1 MAFDAPIDMKKFCD
15 GKLTPEQEA
24 RVREVAV
31 RLQIRED
38 DAVWQLL
45 EAMEYQRIFYE
56 KLPKHIEDTSGKL
69 LKNIKEA
76 AEAEVAKSKTELT
89 KSVVQETRYLASKIQ
104 WSEVLPLLIVGIIRM
119 FAYTALSMWAG
130 FQLGAGE
137 IRPIRDVLLIPW
149 TPLACLGIGL
159 CGVFYLFPSLKKLC
173 AQEEYAGWHCL
184 AATVIIIGSIV
195 ILNLLNINFTER
207 ILG

>member
-24 RVREVAV
+24 RVREVAA

-56 KLPKHIEDTSGKL
+56 KLPKRIEDTSGKL
-69 LKNIKEA
+69 LKNIKET

-89 KSVVQETRYLASKIQ
+89 KSVVQEARYLASKIQ
-104 WSEVLPLLIVGIIRM
+104 WSEVLPLLIVGIISM

-149 TPLACLGIGL
+149 TPLVCLGIGL
-159 CGVFYLFPSLKKLC
+159 CGVFYLLPSLKKLC
-173 AQEEYAGWHCL
+173 DQEEYAGWHCL
-184 AATVIIIGSIV
+184 AAIVIIIGSVV
-195 ILNLLNINFTER
+195 ILNLLNIRFTER

>member
-69 LKNIKEA
+69 LKNIKET

-89 KSVVQETRYLASKIQ
+89 KSVVQEARYLASKIQ
-104 WSEVLPLLIVGIIRM
+104 WSEVLPLLIVGIISM

-159 CGVFYLFPSLKKLC
+159 CGMFYLLPSLKKLC
-173 AQEEYAGWHCL
+173 DQEEYAGWHCL

-195 ILNLLNINFTER
+195 ILNLLNIRFTER
-207 ILG
+207 I

>member
-56 KLPKHIEDTSGKL
+56 KLPKRIEDTSGKL
-69 LKNIKEA
+69 LKNIKET

-89 KSVVQETRYLASKIQ
+89 KSIVQEARYLASKIQ
-104 WSEVLPLLIVGIIRM
+104 WSEVLPLLIVGIISM

-149 TPLACLGIGL
+149 TPLVCLGIGL
-159 CGVFYLFPSLKKLC
+159 CGVFYLLPSLKKLC
-173 AQEEYAGWHCL
+173 DQEEYAGWHCL
-184 AATVIIIGSIV
+184 AATVIIIGSV
-195 ILNLLNINFTER
+195 VVLNLLNIRFTER

>member
-31 RLQIRED
+31 GLQIRED

-56 KLPKHIEDTSGKL
+56 KLPKRIEDTSGKL
-69 LKNIKEA
+69 LKNIKET

-89 KSVVQETRYLASKIQ
+89 KSIVQEARYLASKIQ
-104 WSEVLPLLIVGIIRM
+104 WSEVLPLLIVGIISM

-149 TPLACLGIGL
+149 TPLVCLGIGL
-159 CGVFYLFPSLKKLC
+159 CGVFYLLPSLKKLC
-173 AQEEYAGWHCL
+173 DQEEYAGWHCL
-184 AATVIIIGSIV
+184 AATVIIIGSV
-195 ILNLLNINFTER
+195 VVLNLLNIRFTER

>member
-1 MAFDAPIDMKKFCD
+1 M

-69 LKNIKEA
+69 LKI
-76 AEAEVAKSKTELT
+76 
-89 KSVVQETRYLASKIQ
+89 
-104 WSEVLPLLIVGIIRM
+104 
-119 FAYTALSMWAG
+119 
-130 FQLGAGE
+130 
-137 IRPIRDVLLIPW
+137 
-149 TPLACLGIGL
+149 
-159 CGVFYLFPSLKKLC
+159 
-173 AQEEYAGWHCL
+173 
-184 AATVIIIGSIV
+184 
-195 ILNLLNINFTER
+195 
-207 ILG
+207 

>member
-104 WSEVLPLLIVGIIRM
+104 WSEVLPLLIVGIISM

-159 CGVFYLFPSLKKLC
+159 YGVFYLFPSLKKLC